1 MSNDLDHYQ
10 RGVHGLDH
18 HGLSIEPNNDI
29 APYSPGTLAPA
40 PDFGTGEPAPQV
52 LDNFSRQYT
61 GGGQVVFGQTLPPGV
76 TIEKM
81 TEAFTQLGSVFVSD
95 FLKLG
100 HDITR
105 SQKAAQWLINAVANP
120 PKQQQQRH
128 SYNLYEHT
136 NDPIFQAFANYAHDN
151 KFPAKFV
158 QDAAWWVTEAAKR
171 LNAQQTNSQPEGS
184 RTEGS
189 APNSGKPDDLD
200 TATYNALYDYNE
212 KMRPRTEGILRDQ
225 WGNAYEANRRMVD
238 NYLKSLSAEEKQHF
252 DRFLNNGLHALND
265 PTVILGLW
273 GQAVG
278 GNNIPKGGA
287 ALADEINMMHDV
299 MKNHR
304 KAWLADERMQ
314 SRYRELIRIRDGG

>member
-1 MSNDLDHYQ
+1 MSGNDLELYN
-10 RGVHGLDH
+10 GGGL
-18 HGLSIEPNNDI
+18 

-40 PDFGTGEPAPQV
+40 PDFGTGEAPTG
-52 LDNFSRQYT
+52 LDTFSQQFT
-61 GGGQVVFGQTLPPGV
+61 GGGQKVFGQTLPPGV

-100 HDITR
+100 HDISR

-120 PKQQQQRH
+120 PKQQTPRH

-136 NDPIFQAFANYAHDN
+136 NDPTFQAFANYAHDN

-158 QDAAWWVTEAAKR
+158 QDACWWVTEAAKR
-171 LNAQQTNSQPEGS
+171 LNEQQQQAPAKGS
-184 RTEGS
+184 VPS
-189 APNSGKPDDLD
+189 SGRPDDLD
-200 TATYNALYDYNE
+200 NATYNALYAHNE

-278 GNNIPKGGA
+278 INNIPQGGA
-287 ALADEINMMHDV
+287 ALADEINMMHDA